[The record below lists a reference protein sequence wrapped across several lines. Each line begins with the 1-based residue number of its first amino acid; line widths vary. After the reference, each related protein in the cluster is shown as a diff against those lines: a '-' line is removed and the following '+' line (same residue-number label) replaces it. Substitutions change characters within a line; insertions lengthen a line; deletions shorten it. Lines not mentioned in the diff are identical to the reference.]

1 MVVVDAFEATLK
13 KNISLNYPLIY
24 IKGNDI
30 KRLNLKLESIC
41 AQLKIKLE
49 TNYSIA
55 SYVLSDESKKDES
68 KKVEFQKTV
77 LLFTGSEEV
86 LRDRE
91 MTAIFNDIVL
101 NGKEFTIVILSD
113 IVDIPIKLRPYSVV
127 LEMPPLTPGAIKEI
141 LETNGISGNVD
152 DITNSMSELSSFEIT
167 QIIKAAKQKEG
178 YILQNLSTEIIKKKH
193 NFFNKDFLEFV
204 ETKEIDELGGFTK
217 LKNDIDIKCKEIFKD
232 IMEAKRNNTPIPK
245 GFMLVGIPG
254 CGKSLAAKFTAK
266 KLQIPL
272 LKMDFGRM
280 MNKYVGESEAN
291 LYSALRIAEASAP
304 CVLWLDEFE
313 KSIISFSESGA
324 DGNISNRLLGIFL
337 NWLQEKKS
345 PVFTIATVNNIDKM
359 PPELLR
365 RGRFDEIYKVDTPG
379 PEAIE
384 SIFNLQLQKYKI
396 FYSLGES
403 DKKLFCSKLRG
414 YSGADIEQIVST
426 AKQQAFSSNRSG
438 YICIQDLYNA
448 KNDIK
453 SVEVVMHDQ
462 IENIRKIFN
471 KYGFRSVD

>member
-1 MVVVDAFEATLK
+1 MVVVDAFEEKLK

-30 KRLNLKLESIC
+30 KRLKLKLESIC
-41 AQLKIKLE
+41 AQLEIELKSVY
-49 TNYSIA
+49 NIA
-55 SYVLSDESKKDES
+55 SYVLLNESPLPDKPK
-68 KKVEFQKTV
+68 KTV

-113 IVDIPIKLRPYSVV
+113 IVDIPLKLRPYSVV
-127 LEMPPLTPGAIKEI
+127 LEMPPMSAGAIKEI
-141 LETNGISGNVD
+141 LETNGISGNID
-152 DITNSMSELSSFEIT
+152 DIADSMSELSLFEIN
-167 QIIKAAKQKEG
+167 QIIKSAKQKEG
-178 YILQNLSTEIIKKKH
+178 YILQNLSTEIVKKKH

-204 ETKEIDELGGFTK
+204 DLTKETDKLGGFAK
-217 LKNDIDIKCKEIFKD
+217 LKADIESKCKNIFKD
-232 IMEAKRNNTPIPK
+232 IKNAERNNVPIPK

-254 CGKSLAAKFTAK
+254 CGKSLAAKFTAIE
-266 KLQIPL
+266 LQIPL

-280 MNKYVGESEAN
+280 MNKYVGESESN
-291 LYSALRIAEASAP
+291 LYSALRMAEDSAP

-365 RGRFDEIYKVDTPG
+365 RGRFDEIYKVDTPE
-379 PEAIE
+379 PEAI
-384 SIFNLQLQKYKI
+384 QKI
-396 FYSLGES
+396 FKLHLNPQNKPS
-403 DKKLFCSKLRG
+403 KKPTQR
-414 YSGADIEQIVST
+414 A
-426 AKQQAFSSNRSG
+426 
-438 YICIQDLYNA
+438 
-448 KNDIK
+448 
-453 SVEVVMHDQ
+453 
-462 IENIRKIFN
+462 
-471 KYGFRSVD
+471 

>member
-1 MVVVDAFEATLK
+1 MVVVDAFEEKLK

-30 KRLNLKLESIC
+30 KRLKLKLESIC
-41 AQLKIKLE
+41 AQLEIELKSVY
-49 TNYSIA
+49 NIA
-55 SYVLSDESKKDES
+55 SYVLLNESPLPDKPK
-68 KKVEFQKTV
+68 KTV

-113 IVDIPIKLRPYSVV
+113 IVDIPLKLRPYSVV
-127 LEMPPLTPGAIKEI
+127 LEMPPMSAGAIKEI
-141 LETNGISGNVD
+141 LETNGISGNID
-152 DITNSMSELSSFEIT
+152 DIADSMSELSLFEIN
-167 QIIKAAKQKEG
+167 QIIKSAKQKEG
-178 YILQNLSTEIIKKKH
+178 YILQNLSTEIVKKKH

-204 ETKEIDELGGFTK
+204 DLTKETDKLGGFAK
-217 LKNDIDIKCKEIFKD
+217 LKADIESKCKNIFKD
-232 IMEAKRNNTPIPK
+232 IKNAERNNVPIPK

-254 CGKSLAAKFTAK
+254 CGKSLAAKFTAIE
-266 KLQIPL
+266 LQIPL

-280 MNKYVGESEAN
+280 MNKYVGESESN
-291 LYSALRIAEASAP
+291 LYSALRMAEDSAP

-365 RGRFDEIYKVDTPG
+365 RGRFDEIYKVDTPE
-379 PEAIE
+379 PEAIQK
-384 SIFNLQLQKYKI
+384 IFKLQLDKYKI
-396 FYSLGES
+396 NHLAES
-403 DKKLFCSKLRG
+403 DIKIFCNKLRG

-426 AKQQAFSSNRSG
+426 VKQKNFSSNSHITTIKDFDR
-438 YICIQDLYNA
+438 A
-448 KNDIK
+448 MNDIK
-453 SVEVVMHDQ
+453 SVEFVMHDQ
-462 IENIRKIFN
+462 IEAIRKMFN